1 MTEPIPYQTGERVEG
16 SVTRSEVLNA
26 VVSFT
31 HDAGGP
37 AAAAYVAG
45 QAIKTTGEVIT
56 TKINANVEV
65 VKAYFDAGQPN
76 EPAAHEE

>member
-1 MTEPIPYQTGERVEG
+1 MTEPTLPEDGDRVAA
-16 SVTRSEVLNA
+16 RSEALNA

-45 QAIKTTGEVIT
+45 QMIKTAGEVIT
-56 TKINANVEV
+56 TKINANVEII
-65 VKAYFDAGQPN
+65 KAVNNPGHSQQ
-76 EPAAHEE
+76 E